1 MLCTQIK
8 FIEFTQNIV
17 YSRIAFVYLF
27 VLISISHSFFF
38 SFCCLYI
45 SISLIA
51 LTNNYIGI
59 LNLGED
65 VVTNVIFGAVYMKD
79 YTS

>member
-1 MLCTQIK
+1 MHP
-8 FIEFTQNIV
+8 NIV
-17 YSRIAFVYLF
+17 YLVHTEHSLLKDSFCLFLSRFPF
-27 VLISISHSFFF
+27 LIGF

-51 LTNNYIGI
+51 LNNNYIGI
-59 LNLGED
+59 LNLGGD

>member
-17 YSRIAFVYLF
+17 YSRIAFVCLF
-27 VLISISHSFFF
+27 VLISIFHRFFF
-38 SFCCLYI
+38 CCFYI

-51 LTNNYIGI
+51 LNNNYIGI
-59 LNLGED
+59 LNLGGD

-79 YTS
+79 YTL

>member
-27 VLISISHSFFF
+27 VLISISHSFF

-59 LNLGED
+59 LNLGGD
-65 VVTNVIFGAVYMKD
+65 VVTNVIFDAGYMKD